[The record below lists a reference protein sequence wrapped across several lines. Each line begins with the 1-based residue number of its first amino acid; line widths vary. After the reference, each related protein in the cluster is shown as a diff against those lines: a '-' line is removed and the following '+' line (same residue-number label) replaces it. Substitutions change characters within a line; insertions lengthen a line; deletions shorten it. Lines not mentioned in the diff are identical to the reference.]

1 MDHVATLELSFVARF
16 QPGFGLPEDQ
26 LSRIAARRAFV
37 EMKASFISAA
47 SDVEGA
53 IGALL
58 QRQVR
63 CADDA
68 AQLGRLRVALLDAL
82 TPTHERTAG
91 HREALQRHVDALFP
105 DSGPDTCFVP
115 L

>member
-1 MDHVATLELSFVARF
+1 MDHVATLELSFVPRF

-26 LSRIAARRAFV
+26 LARIAARRSFV
-37 EMKASFISAA
+37 EMKRCFFSAA
-47 SDVEGA
+47 SDIEGA
-53 IGALL
+53 SGALL

-63 CADDA
+63 SADDVA
-68 AQLGRLRVALLDAL
+68 HLGRLRVALLDAL
-82 TPTHERTAG
+82 TPTHERTVA

>member
-1 MDHVATLELSFVARF
+1 MEQVATLELSFVPRF
-16 QPGFGLPEDQ
+16 QPGFGLPDDQ
-26 LSRIAARRAFV
+26 LARIAARRAFV
-37 EMKASFISAA
+37 EMKCCFLSAA
-47 SDVEGA
+47 SDIKGA
-53 IGALL
+53 SGALL

-63 CADDA
+63 CADDV

-82 TPTHERTAG
+82 TPTHERTVA